1 LIDKVCRESEIFN
14 VKAQLQSSFST
25 DTSPGYPQVDG
36 VVILAF
42 GKALLPGL
50 ILLPVVF
57 VL

>member
-1 LIDKVCRESEIFN
+1 MFN